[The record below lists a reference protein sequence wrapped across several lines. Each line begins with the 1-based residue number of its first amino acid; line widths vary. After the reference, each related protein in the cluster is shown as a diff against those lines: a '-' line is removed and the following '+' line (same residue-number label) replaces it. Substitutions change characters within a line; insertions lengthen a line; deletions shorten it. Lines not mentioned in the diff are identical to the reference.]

1 MMKKGQVN
9 DTKQSYSLRKY
20 KFGLASVILG
30 SFIMVTSPVFADQ
43 TTSVQ
48 VNNQTGTS
56 VDANNSSNETSASS
70 VITS

>member
-30 SFIMVTSPVFADQ
+30 SFIMVTSPVLFLRIKLHRFKLIIRQAL
-43 TTSVQ
+43 VWMLIILPMRQ
-48 VNNQTGTS
+48 VRQ
-56 VDANNSSNETSASS
+56 V
-70 VITS
+70 